1 MYERESIFF
10 LNLCLPLFGRL
21 GSRCCPVFSL
31 QYYRCH
37 WKVWAGDRPWS
48 PFPCW
53 ALAECLTRLS
63 KPKRGWALSKGV
75 CRVGQPPVYFENFS
89 WPPEQLLEP
98 LACPLFPL
106 FQAISCRALGFSVL
120 QADYAATVLDFI
132 LCSQFPLYCCFS
144 CTVKTSLHFSVPL
157 WVLVLS

>member
-21 GSRCCPVFSL
+21 GSRCCPVFFL

-37 WKVWAGDRPWS
+37 WKVWAGDQPWS

-63 KPKRGWALSKGV
+63 KPKQGWALSKGV
-75 CRVGQPPVYFENFS
+75 CRVGQPPSLFWEL
-89 WPPEQLLEP
+89 QLAPRAAAGAPGLST
-98 LACPLFPL
+98 
-106 FQAISCRALGFSVL
+106 ISGPQLSGTGVLCATSSLCSNSAGLYSVFSV
-120 QADYAATVLDFI
+120 
-132 LCSQFPLYCCFS
+132 SPLLLLFMYC
-144 CTVKTSLHFSVPL
+144 
-157 WVLVLS
+157 